1 VSENIPPH
9 FLENHYGKEE
19 QKHLRQK
26 FFMKKL
32 TSYLPVFAIAVM
44 SAVTAYSQKEPPPPP
59 PPPKVIMKHPGAV
72 TVKEFYKLNPSVSK
86 VYAIED
92 KEIMI
97 VLKDGTKEKYD
108 IKNETEKR
116 DFLNKYR
123 KMPLLP
129 PPPPPPPSKEII

>member
-1 VSENIPPH
+1 MENRNRSI
-9 FLENHYGKEE
+9 LGKN
-19 QKHLRQK
+19 

-32 TSYLPVFAIAVM
+32 TSYLPVFGIAVM

-59 PPPKVIMKHPGAV
+59 PKVILKHPGAV

-86 VYAIED
+86 VYAVED
-92 KEIMI
+92 KEIM
-97 VLKDGTKEKYD
+97 VVMKDGTKEKYD

-129 PPPPPPPSKEII
+129 PPPPPLPPKEII